1 MRPNGTF
8 RTADASRIFKAA
20 KEAGLRIELELEKKA
35 TSRHPRPMT
44 WCCKH

>member
-20 KEAGLRIELELEKKA
+20 KEAGLRMLELEKKA

-44 WCCKH
+44 WCC